1 MESEVLALDPLFH
14 DREDAPA
21 VEAWERAGLWN
32 GCVNAFGAV
41 CQEQERVRGHVRKV
55 DRQYEAEIRGR
66 SAKPGSETDHRRPD
80 VTPIVHDGKGKRQ
93 LVSSLA
99 DGDHALA
106 GRSEDTVRTLRQG
119 LALEAYECFWGSEAP
134 ARSADEED
142 PCYAVTRQGSE

>member
-1 MESEVLALDPLFH
+1 M
-14 DREDAPA
+14 
-21 VEAWERAGLWN
+21 
-32 GCVNAFGAV
+32 
-41 CQEQERVRGHVRKV
+41 RKV
-55 DRQYEAEIRGR
+55 YRQNEAEIRGC
-66 SAKPGSETDHRRPD
+66 SSKPGSETDHRRSD
-80 VTPIVHDGKGKRQ
+80 VAPIVHDGKGKRQ